1 MKIKLF
7 ASKKQTMTI
16 VGHSGCGGWAL
27 VISDTDEVLFI
38 KRCDKSLFYTGFINI
53 SLYLMKGFN
62 MPIKTLQHLTL
73 SYDGNSLFFYVNG
86 VLFNMDKK
94 LFQTNS
100 QQNLD
105 IGYFSQQNTEFFY
118 GEIQYL

>member
-1 MKIKLF
+1 VKIKLF

-38 KRCDKSLFYTGFINI
+38 KRCDKSLFYT
-53 SLYLMKGFN
+53 GFN